1 MVREATQ
8 LSGFRDIKTMCSS
21 KKRIAPSVQNSTYL
35 DLYVLHREKDRLK
48 KEAGALD
55 KRKNGI
61 LKRLNEINAEMDEL
75 RKPEAGRTEQNI
87 DSPERPSDKDWKTMP
102 LKY

>member
-8 LSGFRDIKTMCSS
+8 LSGLRDIKTMCSS
-21 KKRIAPSVQNSTYL
+21 KKTILPGAQNSTYL
-35 DLYVLHREKDRLK
+35 DLYVLHKEKDRLM

-61 LKRLNEINAEMDEL
+61 LQRLREINAEMDEL
-75 RKPEAGRTEQNI
+75 RKAKAGRAERDI
-87 DSPERPSDKDWKTMP
+87 ESPERASDKDWKTMP

>member
-8 LSGFRDIKTMCSS
+8 LSGLRDIRTMCSS
-21 KKRIAPSVQNSTYL
+21 KKRIAPRVQNSTYL

-61 LKRLNEINAEMDEL
+61 LKRLGEIDAEMDEM
-75 RKPEAGRTEQNI
+75 RKAEAGRTERNI
-87 DSPERPSDKDWKTMP
+87 KGTERPSDKDWNTMP

>member
-1 MVREATQ
+1 
-8 LSGFRDIKTMCSS
+8 MCSS
-21 KKRIAPSVQNSTYL
+21 KKTILPGAQNSTYL
-35 DLYVLHREKDRLK
+35 DLYVLHKEKDRLM

-61 LKRLNEINAEMDEL
+61 LQRLREINAEMDEL
-75 RKPEAGRTEQNI
+75 RKPEARRTERNI
-87 DSPERPSDKDWKTMP
+87 ESPERASDKDWKTMP

>member
-21 KKRIAPSVQNSTYL
+21 KKSIAPSVQNSTYL
-35 DLYVLHREKDRLK
+35 DLYVLHREKDRLM

-61 LKRLNEINAEMDEL
+61 LQRLREINAEMDEL
-75 RKPEAGRTEQNI
+75 RKAGAGRNERNI
-87 DSPERPSDKDWKTMP
+87 ESPEGPSDKDWKTMP